1 MSRIVIPSL
10 ILLWRHSFVT
20 LAVLLV
26 IVVLGTFHVFGVPG
40 RTHAV
45 PVISVAVAVAAAV
58 AVAVVEVVV
67 EVAEVVVEEVA
78 DPAVSAGAS

>member
-1 MSRIVIPSL
+1 
-10 ILLWRHSFVT
+10 
-20 LAVLLV
+20 VLLV

-45 PVISVAVAVAAAV
+45 PVISVAVAAAV
-58 AVAVVEVVV
+58 AVAVVEVAVA
-67 EVAEVVVEEVA
+67 VAEVVVEVAVEVA